1 MHQSQVTS
9 GSANIKL
16 IVAASALLVI
26 TWFTRCEHLTDSLWI
41 DELHTAWSIDG
52 EFSEIADRAASGN
65 QPPLYFWM
73 NRLITKNGAVD
84 PVRIRTLSFLMTWLT
99 ATVLFTLIAKLSSH
113 NLLAFVW
120 AALYLLDRR
129 VFVFSVEAR
138 PYAALQFVALLHVWC
153 FVLLMAPRGAKRMRL
168 LIVAWVITGVLM
180 CQLHYTSL
188 LLVPAEW
195 FGWFLFNGMKHKIV
209 QTAAR
214 PLNFRTFAGAT
225 LAMAVV
231 CLISSGHILEILN
244 KREMWSQFVSVKSLR
259 YTLLSMPVIPVL
271 ITLAVATRLFISMAS
286 DPAHDKWNQA
296 FARILVGVIGFV
308 FVVSWVATATGLMPI
323 FFSRYLVSVLPLVY
337 LAGGLAISRSDVQP
351 VTCTLVTLL
360 VLVFSTQLMWDWRG
374 KVLEPHKRE
383 HWPEAI
389 AVINQITPEADKIY
403 LAASLIE
410 DHDLVTNP
418 GLLLAGGHTLQ
429 EFCGF
434 PIRCQSDDELMGRQV
449 IAVASHRPALSSS
462 QIDECKSDE
471 LMVLVARGSKA
482 TERWLSQLQ
491 NILGASWHVRLYS
504 GKRLGSISVIV
515 ARQTR

>member
-1 MHQSQVTS
+1 MYQSQATS

-16 IVAASALLVI
+16 IVAASALLAI

-41 DELHTAWSIDG
+41 DELHTAWSLDG
-52 EFSEIADRAASGN
+52 DFSEIADRAASGN
-65 QPPLYFWM
+65 QPPLYFWI
-73 NRLITKNGAVD
+73 NGLITEDGAVE
-84 PVRIRTLSFLMTWLT
+84 PVRIRTLSFLMSWLT
-99 ATVLFTLIAKLSSH
+99 ATVLFALISKLSSR
-113 NLLAFVW
+113 NLLAFMW
-120 AALYLLDRR
+120 AVLYLLDRR

-138 PYAALQFVALLHVWC
+138 PYAALQFVVLLHVWC
-153 FVLLMAPRGAKRMRL
+153 FVLMMAPRGAKRMRL
-168 LIVAWVITGVLM
+168 LVVAWVITGVIM

-195 FGWFLFNGMKHKIV
+195 FGWLLFNGMKHQVPQIP
-209 QTAAR
+209 AR
-214 PLNFRTFAGAT
+214 PLNLRMLAGAT
-225 LAMAVV
+225 LVMAVV
-231 CLISSGHILEILN
+231 CLISSDHILEILR

-271 ITLAVATRLFISMAS
+271 ITLAISTRLFISMAT
-286 DPAHDKWNQA
+286 DPAHDKWIQA
-296 FARILVGVIGFV
+296 FERILVGVIGFV
-308 FVVSWVATATGLMPI
+308 FVVAWVVTATGLMPI
-323 FFSRYLVSVLPLVY
+323 FFSRYLVSLLPLVY

-351 VTCTLVTLL
+351 VICTLVTLL

-389 AVINQITPEADKIY
+389 AVINEVAPKADKIY

-410 DHDLVTNP
+410 DHDLATNP

-449 IAVASHRPALSSS
+449 IAVPSHRPALSSV
-462 QIDECKSDE
+462 QIDKCKSDE

-482 TERWLSQLQ
+482 TERWQSQLQ
-491 NILGASWHVRLYS
+491 NILGASWQVRLHS
-504 GKRLGSISVIV
+504 GRRLGSISVLV